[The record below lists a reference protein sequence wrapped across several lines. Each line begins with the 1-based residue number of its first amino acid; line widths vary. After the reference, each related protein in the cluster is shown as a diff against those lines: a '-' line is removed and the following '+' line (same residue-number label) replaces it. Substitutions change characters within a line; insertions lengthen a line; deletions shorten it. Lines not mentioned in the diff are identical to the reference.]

1 MQGDKSRHTIWLTNE
16 AWEKVKSHYHDD
28 LCSTMNEYVENAIQ
42 FYTGYLDAEKA
53 SQYLPRVLGDV
64 IKGTLGLFGDRM
76 GRLLFKY
83 AVEQNIS
90 NHILAADTDMDVQ
103 TYDRLRGRSYRE
115 VQETN
120 GQITFRDDLI
130 FQKTV

>member
-1 MQGDKSRHTIWLTNE
+1 MQGDKSRHTIWLTKD

-120 GQITFRDDLI
+120 GQISFQDDLI

>member
-1 MQGDKSRHTIWLTNE
+1 MKSKFALWISPE
-16 AWEKVKSHYHDD
+16 VKEIVEEHYKADD
-28 LCSTMNEYVENAIQ
+28 CRSRSEYIENAIP
-42 FYTGYLDAEKA
+42 FYSGYLDAKKA
-53 SQYLPRVLGDV
+53 DRYLPRTLATVLQ
-64 IKGTLGLFGDRM
+64 GTLGVFADRM

-120 GQITFRDDLI
+120 GRISFRDDLI